1 MLAGG
6 PGSEKRSAAVQYQIR
21 TGLAP
26 QDELR
31 QWLRGLDKGIGALLK
46 YAEALETH
54 FEGSLVQIQA
64 CLVDGSDAMTSA
76 LSCVD
81 EMFFDA
87 LGTRRSANGCCSGKA
102 SRSSPASLRET
113 VCEQG
118 RGHAR
123 GHGEGDGLPGRPP
136 GTADSRPQRA
146 AAMDG

>member
-6 PGSEKRSAAVQYQIR
+6 PGSEKRSAAVQSQIR

-31 QWLRGLDKGIGALLK
+31 QWLRSLDKGIGALLK

-81 EMFFDA
+81 EMFF
-87 LGTRRSANGCCSGKA
+87 RRARYTKIGE
-102 SRSSPASLRET
+102 RLLLRK
-113 VCEQG
+113 G
-118 RGHAR
+118 IKKLA
-123 GHGEGDGLPGRPP
+123 GLA
-136 GTADSRPQRA
+136 T
-146 AAMDG
+146 